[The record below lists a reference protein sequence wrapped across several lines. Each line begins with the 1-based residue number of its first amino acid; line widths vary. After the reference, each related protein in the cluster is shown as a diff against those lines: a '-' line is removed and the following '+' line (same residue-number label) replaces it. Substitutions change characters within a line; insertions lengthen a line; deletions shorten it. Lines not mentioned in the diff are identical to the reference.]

1 MSGFAEKVRRL
12 GYLPWILLAP
22 PAAAAFLIL
31 LSVLADRMFPWP
43 EAQRILAER
52 NPSLIVCMALQSR
65 TERFGAEVSGE
76 RSRTYIVFRK
86 GSAPTTFTLQRELPN
101 GEIQISEGTLGA
113 VAPAVL
119 AAFFGAA
126 LFAFWRAIGGS
137 ASPPPLLSDSRS
149 RSERNDLNGLLYT
162 AGSWVAWLSLVSW
175 VGLVVFAIA
184 GIATEGELSAFRE
197 SPLVEGL
204 SSGFE
209 VVVLAS
215 WLSAIVLW
223 TRLEGNRTEHVLTL
237 VLLIF
242 CGAFWSFGYLL
253 AKLPLLRPRAAPPRD
268 PGARG
273 AGRDV

>member
-1 MSGFAEKVRRL
+1 MISFSAKVRRL
-12 GYLPWILLAP
+12 GYIPWILLAP

-31 LSVLADRMFPWP
+31 LCVVLDRVFPWP

-52 NPSLIVCMALQSR
+52 SPSLTVCTALQSR

-86 GSAPTTFTLQRELPN
+86 GSAPTTLTLQQELPN
-101 GEIQISEGTLGA
+101 GAIQISEGA
-113 VAPAVL
+113 VSALAPAVL

-126 LFAFWRAIGGS
+126 LHAFWRALGGG
-137 ASPPPLLSDSRS
+137 ASPPPLLPDSQS
-149 RSERNDLNGLLYT
+149 RNDLNDLNGFLYT
-162 AGSWVAWLSLVSW
+162 AGYCVAWLSLVSW
-175 VGLVVFAIA
+175 VGLVAFAIA
-184 GIATEGELSAFRE
+184 GIAPEGEVSLFRE
-197 SPLVEGL
+197 SPLVDGL
-204 SSGFE
+204 SRGFE
-209 VVVLAS
+209 VVILAS

-223 TRLEGNRTEHVLTL
+223 ARLEGNRTEHVLTL

-268 PGARG
+268 PEARG